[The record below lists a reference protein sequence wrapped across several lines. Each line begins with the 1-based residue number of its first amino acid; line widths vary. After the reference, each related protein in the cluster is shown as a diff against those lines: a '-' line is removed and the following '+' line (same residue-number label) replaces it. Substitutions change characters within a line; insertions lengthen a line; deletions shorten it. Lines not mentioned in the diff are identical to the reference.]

1 MIKYRTSIIYECV
14 RCKNRYE
21 FDFDP
26 SPNVVIPYCSHVYFY
41 FHKNISPPPP
51 NYILSAEHPMVVS
64 IVWILTGICKKED

>member
-26 SPNVVIPYCSHVYFY
+26 SPNVVIHTVRIFIFIFTRIY
-41 FHKNISPPPP
+41 PPPP
-51 NYILSAEHPMVVS
+51 QNYILSAEHPMVVS

>member
-26 SPNVVIPYCSHVYFY
+26 SPNVVIPYCSHVLFLFSQEY
-41 FHKNISPPPP
+41 IPPPP

>member
-26 SPNVVIPYCSHVYFY
+26 PPNVVIPYCSHVYFY
-41 FHKNISPPPP
+41 FNKNISPPP